1 MAVDSSNVDVAVT
14 GALSKA
20 PTGTAA
26 PTNSTTALPAAWVDH
41 GYLSEDGVT
50 ENRER
55 DSNEIA
61 AWQNGD
67 IVRTVY
73 TKGKFTINATMIE
86 TKKETV
92 ETFYGSAVNPLDGSV
107 EINPI
112 ETGGRHSWVLD
123 YIDGDKFVRLYLPD
137 AEVTEVG
144 EVTIAGTDAVGY
156 EITIMAYHSPTHGY
170 SSKKWMSALVV

>member
-1 MAVDSSNVDVAVT
+1 MTVDSTNVDVAVT

-20 PTGTAA
+20 PSGTAA
-26 PTNSTTALPAAWVDH
+26 PTNATSALPVDWLDH

-55 DSNEIA
+55 DSKEIP

-67 IVRTVY
+67 IVRVVY
-73 TKGKFTINATMIE
+73 TKGKFTLNCTMIE
-86 TKKETV
+86 TSTV
-92 ETFYGSAVNPLDGSV
+92 TQETFYGSEVAVDGSI

-112 ETGGRHSWVLD
+112 ETGGRHAWVLD
-123 YIDGDKFVRLYLPD
+123 YIDGDKYVRLYIPD
-137 AEVTEVG
+137 GEVTEVG

-156 EITIMAYHSPTHGY
+156 EITVMAYRDPTLGY
-170 SSKKWMSALVV
+170 SSKKWLSALAA